1 MSAFPL
7 KSKEERVSKER
18 VISCLK
24 VLPIIN
30 SLKKGLKL
38 IISFNNQEIFG
49 DLIR

>member
-1 MSAFPL
+1 MSVFPL

-24 VLPIIN
+24 VLPIIH
-30 SLKKGLKL
+30 LKKDLKL

>member
-1 MSAFPL
+1 MNQEEDQVSAFPL

-30 SLKKGLKL
+30 SLKTR
-38 IISFNNQEIFG
+38 SEIDYF
-49 DLIR
+49 I